1 MKFLKKSAAAL
12 LCGLAAGIAVTLAAS
27 MACADVP
34 RGQVLGELMLVLDL
48 PLKSGRSFIDVD
60 ETTPYGQALDSALS
74 LGILYPADD
83 FSPEIICTNAET
95 LMFALQAMGFRHEGE
110 IARWALPPE
119 DSKLPQYI
127 SGYVALAKS
136 MKPSAPAD
144 VTASPWGNTTEDQLR
159 RVLRWAAQ
167 CRQSVL
173 WEHEIK
179 RPEGTLK
186 IHRESVGRP
195 PRAWRV
201 MLGIYE
207 SEERAAAAA
216 QRASGT
222 YQFTVVPIDW
232 SWAAVSQPVADRAVA
247 WKMAAAVGAGNFS
260 AAIIPESGE
269 SEALFW
275 AAFTPKN
282 NADAVIRGSRTV
294 AAWKLRRLSD
304 MAQRHGALA
313 AVNGGYFSGSGP
325 IGTLFSDG
333 LPMTGPYYN
342 RSMAAW
348 DNRGRLCFTGGEY
361 RARLQINDSDPI
373 TVSLNALGG
382 PGQTA
387 VLTPAMGK
395 SKRRAGN
402 NGTVALVHDG
412 LVQEVTRAL
421 AYRRDMGEGDWL
433 IVTRDPK
440 VNIKKGDRAKLQTQ
454 WRNEPPFPVGTAVQ
468 AGPLIYAPRHR
479 YWDEMI
485 DENVLSLRHP
495 RTLLGQKGRQMVWI
509 VVDGRSSWHS
519 RGLTIEEA
527 AALGRRLGLTALLN
541 LDGGGSSEL
550 WWDGHIV
557 NRVSDGRERP
567 MPYGLMVLK
576 KETAK

>member
-1 MKFLKKSAAAL
+1 MNFLKRSAAL
-12 LCGLAAGIAVTLAAS
+12 LFGLAAVFAAG
-27 MACADVP
+27 AAGADVP
-34 RGQVLGELMLVLDL
+34 RGQVLGELMIALDL

-60 ETTPYGQALDSALS
+60 ETTPYGQALVSALS
-74 LGILYPADD
+74 LGILYPAED
-83 FSPEIICTNAET
+83 FSPEITCTNAET

-119 DSKLPQYI
+119 DPKLPPYI

-136 MKPSAPAD
+136 LKPAAPAD
-144 VTASPWGNTTEDQLR
+144 VTAAPWGNTAEDQLR
-159 RVLRWAAQ
+159 RVLRWAVQ
-167 CRQSVL
+167 CRSGVL

-195 PRAWRV
+195 PSAWRV
-201 MLGIYE
+201 MLGIYSDE
-207 SEERAAAAA
+207 SRAAAAA
-216 QRASGT
+216 LNAGGT
-222 YQFTVVPIDW
+222 CRFTAMPLD
-232 SWAAVSQPVADRAVA
+232 SAWAVVSQPMADRAEACKV
-247 WKMAAAVGAGNFS
+247 AAAKGGDAGA
-260 AAIIPESGE
+260 AVLPESGE

-275 AAFTPKN
+275 TAFTPRKN
-282 NADAVIRGSRTV
+282 GDAVIRGSRR
-294 AAWKLRRLSD
+294 AEAWKLKKLSD
-304 MAQRHGALA
+304 IANDHGALA
-313 AVNGGYFSGSGP
+313 AVNGGYFSASGP

-333 LPMTGPYYN
+333 LPMTLPYYN

-348 DNRGRLCFTGGEY
+348 NTRGKLCFTGGEY
-361 RARLQINDSDPI
+361 RARLQINDNPAV
-373 TVSLNALGG
+373 TVAVNAPAGFG
-382 PGQTA
+382 ETV
-387 VLTPAMGK
+387 VLTPSLGTGN
-395 SKRRAGN
+395 RAGN
-402 NGTVALVHDG
+402 NGAAALVHGG
-412 LVQEVTRAL
+412 LVREVARAL
-421 AYRRDMGEGDWL
+421 VFRRDMAEGDWL

-440 VNIKKGDRAKLQTQ
+440 MLINRGDRAKLSVQ
-454 WRNEPPFPVGTAVQ
+454 WRSEPPFAVETAVQ
-468 AGPLIYAPRHR
+468 AGPLLYAPRR
-479 YWDEMI
+479 QYRDEMI
-485 DENVLSLRHP
+485 DEKVLALRHP
-495 RTLLGQKGRQMVWI
+495 RTLLGQKGRRMVWI

-519 RGLTIEEA
+519 QGLTIEEA